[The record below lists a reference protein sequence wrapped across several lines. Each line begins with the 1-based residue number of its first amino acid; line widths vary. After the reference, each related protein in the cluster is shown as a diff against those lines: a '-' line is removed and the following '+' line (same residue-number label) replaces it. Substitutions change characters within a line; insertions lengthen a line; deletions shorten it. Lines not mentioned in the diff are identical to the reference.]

1 MGFSPG
7 RGCDRISR
15 GPGQD
20 SGGRSGHM
28 AALWPL
34 LRSIPA
40 AGLLS
45 AQAAELPLFLF
56 QRPCCGKSQD
66 LSSRAESVLMGSPA
80 PARHPLRPGPATP
93 AGQGEPRHSRPGPG
107 PVSVPTRG
115 QKKDSFSWACPS
127 LKCEF
132 QGAGSGFLNGLTGCQ
147 FSELASCWFC

>member
-1 MGFSPG
+1 MMGFSPG

-66 LSSRAESVLMGSPA
+66 LSSRAESVRDGLPCPRPA
-80 PARHPLRPGPATP
+80 PAAARPRHPRR
-93 AGQGEPRHSRPGPG
+93 AG
-107 PVSVPTRG
+107 
-115 QKKDSFSWACPS
+115 
-127 LKCEF
+127 
-132 QGAGSGFLNGLTGCQ
+132 
-147 FSELASCWFC
+147 